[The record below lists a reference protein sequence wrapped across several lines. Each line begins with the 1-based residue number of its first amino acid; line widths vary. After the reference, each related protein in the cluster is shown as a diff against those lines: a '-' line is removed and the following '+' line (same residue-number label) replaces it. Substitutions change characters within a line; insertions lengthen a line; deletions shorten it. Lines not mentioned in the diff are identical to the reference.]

1 MGLALVTVF
10 LALLACRAVLGP
22 PLWEPTALAIPA
34 TASQPAGTTEAPLPT
49 PTHLKALSTA
59 TQAPSATHT
68 TPSISETSHNF
79 TVRFHPDGELYAGDQ
94 VSFEVIAPAGKDL
107 AQAQV
112 RVALEEGD
120 ALGQAEFSGFGIAQR
135 LQATLLWVWDTQ
147 DLPPGMYTLVFTI
160 EPGGQQWVET
170 VTLQSPDAL
179 PPGSA
184 QVAWAQARNDCCV
197 VFYMTGTAAERDL
210 TELLDEIDRQA
221 QETEQQL
228 ELELSEP
235 VTITLLPRLLGHGG
249 FASNEIHVSYLD
261 RNYAGG
267 LPEMVLQHE
276 LVHVLDSS
284 LGGEH
289 QPSLLVEGL
298 AVYLSGG
305 HFKPEP
311 LIPRAAALLDVWGT
325 EKHPGLDWYLPLAPL
340 TDNFYRSQHE
350 IGYLQAGALVEFL
363 IQTCGWEAFQDFYA
377 DFREFPSQSQALDDA
392 LRRNYSLGLEE
403 LEAQFVEIL
412 RSQPYDPGLLADV
425 RLTVQYYDTVRRY
438 QQALDPSAYFMTA
451 WLLDTQKMREQ
462 GIVADYLRHPQT
474 TINLILELVLANA
487 GEAIAQGR
495 LQYAEQHILAA
506 NAVLDALQDGWQ
518 DPLNAS
524 ILAANVAS
532 AAEALQQNPVW
543 IGASPGS
550 QLEIQRLWVD
560 GEQARAWV
568 SSNGALLQE
577 IYLVRS
583 TQGTWQFQQAGSE

>member
-1 MGLALVTVF
+1 
-10 LALLACRAVLGP
+10 
-22 PLWEPTALAIPA
+22 
-34 TASQPAGTTEAPLPT
+34 
-49 PTHLKALSTA
+49 
-59 TQAPSATHT
+59 
-68 TPSISETSHNF
+68 
-79 TVRFHPDGELYAGDQ
+79 VRFHPDGELYAGDQ

-221 QETEQQL
+221 QEAEQQL

>member
-1 MGLALVTVF
+1 
-10 LALLACRAVLGP
+10 
-22 PLWEPTALAIPA
+22 
-34 TASQPAGTTEAPLPT
+34 
-49 PTHLKALSTA
+49 
-59 TQAPSATHT
+59 
-68 TPSISETSHNF
+68 
-79 TVRFHPDGELYAGDQ
+79 
-94 VSFEVIAPAGKDL
+94 
-107 AQAQV
+107 
-112 RVALEEGD
+112 
-120 ALGQAEFSGFGIAQR
+120 
-135 LQATLLWVWDTQ
+135 
-147 DLPPGMYTLVFTI
+147 
-160 EPGGQQWVET
+160 
-170 VTLQSPDAL
+170 
-179 PPGSA
+179 
-184 QVAWAQARNDCCV
+184 
-197 VFYMTGTAAERDL
+197 
-210 TELLDEIDRQA
+210 
-221 QETEQQL
+221 
-228 ELELSEP
+228 
-235 VTITLLPRLLGHGG
+235 
-249 FASNEIHVSYLD
+249 
-261 RNYAGG
+261 
-267 LPEMVLQHE
+267 
-276 LVHVLDSS
+276 
-284 LGGEH
+284 
-289 QPSLLVEGL
+289 
-298 AVYLSGG
+298 
-305 HFKPEP
+305 
-311 LIPRAAALLDVWGT
+311 
-325 EKHPGLDWYLPLAPL
+325 LDWYLPLAPL

-363 IQTCGWEAFQDFYA
+363 IQTWGWEAFQDFYA

>member
-1 MGLALVTVF
+1 
-10 LALLACRAVLGP
+10 
-22 PLWEPTALAIPA
+22 
-34 TASQPAGTTEAPLPT
+34 
-49 PTHLKALSTA
+49 
-59 TQAPSATHT
+59 
-68 TPSISETSHNF
+68 
-79 TVRFHPDGELYAGDQ
+79 VRFHPDGELYAGDQ

-112 RVALEEGD
+112 RVALEGGD

-184 QVAWAQARNDCCV
+184 QGAWAQARNDCCV

-249 FASNEIHVSYLD
+249 FASSEIHVSYLD